1 MRSSKTCFSASVRQS
16 KRLLEF
22 HTMPLW
28 LVLIHLMLS
37 SIQFRKACKHS
48 IQPLR
53 GFLNIAFKTVPVS
66 VCDDS
71 SSSAFQ
77 GTLLSPSFFCASVHQ
92 VVNGVTI
99 LALCM
104 HITSQAPQHFRSSK
118 TQTYCG
124 GCSLS
129 QEVTAV
135 PAYTKRVW
143 ITNPLKLEK
152 GGGGIQKNN

>member
-1 MRSSKTCFSASVRQS
+1 MG
-16 KRLLEF
+16 
-22 HTMPLW
+22 
-28 LVLIHLMLS
+28 LS
-37 SIQFRKACKHS
+37 
-48 IQPLR
+48 
-53 GFLNIAFKTVPVS
+53 
-66 VCDDS
+66 DDG

-92 VVNGVTI
+92 VVNGVI

-152 GGGGIQKNN
+152 GGGGGFKRTIKEHTHLTSNKQGDSTETNRKSKSSRKLSHHTSPTSPTGQAAFDIPPDI